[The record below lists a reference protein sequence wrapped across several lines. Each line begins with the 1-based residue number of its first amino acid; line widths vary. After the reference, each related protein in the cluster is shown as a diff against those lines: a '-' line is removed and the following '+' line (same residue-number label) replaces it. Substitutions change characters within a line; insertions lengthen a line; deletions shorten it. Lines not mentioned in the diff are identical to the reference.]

1 MSAKKCLSKSPKQ
14 EGDSAMRIGGGGGG
28 GVGEGERV
36 VDFRQSRST

>member
-1 MSAKKCLSKSPKQ
+1 MSAKKCLSKSPTQ
-14 EGDSAMRIGGGGGG
+14 EGDSAMRIGGGG